1 MLLVCCLQPDT
12 QKCVMKSVVK
22 ANGITKGFGI
32 THSLLLQDGKSFS
45 EPKLSVQQALS
56 KWYFVLSSGMDNAT
70 RNDQLFP
77 ELLEDDLLK
86 SLQTDVEY
94 IPLLL
99 MEEFIGNSFVFD
111 KGQYIKLVQA
121 LLRNISDDVFEKMLH
136 YKDVC
141 TQIETT
147 LGFIQNFFYEY
158 YDFDSRITRFQFR
171 EISDCMKMKT
181 DYLLIKLN
189 NSKLLQVFHQAVTEH
204 CTFQEN
210 GISYRQLLYL
220 QNFIQEIETASAS
233 VTEMSIRNLL
243 YYNNFNSVCF
253 VEYEIDLI
261 KAEAENAESDLTGI
275 SFLQQQHTL
284 ISQLKTKINT
294 GFDNN
299 KPYLK
304 KQIADWITEEIKHIQ
319 QKSKRASDKDLLID
333 PALKIQTSLSVA
345 KLAVLIRLLVVDKII
360 INRTVA
366 PVLKTVSKLFTTL
379 QKDDISFGSLETKYH
394 APDKATLNMMKDIM
408 HKWIGILGKL

>member
-1 MLLVCCLQPDT
+1 
-12 QKCVMKSVVK
+12 MKSVVK
-22 ANGITKGFGI
+22 ANGIAKGLDI
-32 THSLLLQDGKSFS
+32 TQSLLLKDDSSFS
-45 EPKLSVQQALS
+45 GPKLSIQQALG
-56 KWYFVLSSGMDNAT
+56 KWYFILSNGMDSAA
-70 RNDQLFP
+70 RNSQVFP
-77 ELLEDDLLK
+77 ELLERDLLI

-94 IPLLL
+94 VPSLL

-121 LLRNISDDVFEKMLH
+121 LLRNISDEVFENMQNH
-136 YKDVC
+136 SAVC

-158 YDFDSRITRFQFR
+158 YDFDSRITKFRFR
-171 EISDCMKMKT
+171 EISECIKIKI

-189 NSKLLQVFHQAVTEH
+189 NSKLLQVFHQAITEQ
-204 CTFQEN
+204 CSLSEY
-210 GISYRQLLYL
+210 GVSYRQLVYL
-220 QNFIQEIETASAS
+220 QNLVQEIETASAS
-233 VTEMSIRNLL
+233 ITENAVRNLL
-243 YYNNFNSVCF
+243 YYNNFNSICF

-261 KAEAENAESDLTGI
+261 KAQIENADSDLVSI
-275 SFLQQQHTL
+275 SFLQQQHNF
-284 ISQLKTKINT
+284 ISQLKTKTNT
-294 GFDNN
+294 VFENN
-299 KPYLK
+299 KPHLK

-319 QKSKRASDKDLLID
+319 QKSKRASDKDVIID
-333 PALKIQTSLSVA
+333 PELKIQTSLSVA

-366 PVLKTVSKLFTTL
+366 PMLKTVSRLFTTL

-408 HKWIGILGKL
+408 QKWIGILGKL

>member
-1 MLLVCCLQPDT
+1 
-12 QKCVMKSVVK
+12 MKSVVK
-22 ANGITKGFGI
+22 ANGIAKGLDI
-32 THSLLLQDGKSFS
+32 TQSLLLKDDSSFS
-45 EPKLSVQQALS
+45 GPKLSIQQALG
-56 KWYFVLSSGMDNAT
+56 KWYFILSNGMDSAA
-70 RNDQLFP
+70 RNSQVFP
-77 ELLEDDLLK
+77 ELLERDLLI

-94 IPLLL
+94 VPPLL

-121 LLRNISDDVFEKMLH
+121 LLRNISDEVFENMQNH
-136 YKDVC
+136 SAVC

-158 YDFDSRITRFQFR
+158 YDFDSRITKFRFR
-171 EISDCMKMKT
+171 EISECIKIKI

-189 NSKLLQVFHQAVTEH
+189 NSKLLQVFHQAITEQ
-204 CTFQEN
+204 CSLSEY
-210 GISYRQLLYL
+210 GVSYRQLVYL
-220 QNFIQEIETASAS
+220 QNLVQEIETASAS
-233 VTEMSIRNLL
+233 ITENAVRNLL
-243 YYNNFNSVCF
+243 YYNNFNSICF

-261 KAEAENAESDLTGI
+261 KAQIENADSDLVSI
-275 SFLQQQHTL
+275 SFLQQQHNF
-284 ISQLKTKINT
+284 ISQLKTKTNT
-294 GFDNN
+294 VFENN
-299 KPYLK
+299 KPHLK

-319 QKSKRASDKDLLID
+319 KKSKRASDKDVIID
-333 PALKIQTSLSVA
+333 PELKIQTSLSVA

-366 PVLKTVSKLFTTL
+366 PMLKTVSRLFTTL

-408 HKWIGILGKL
+408 QKWIGILGKL